1 MIDRALIGHV
11 TTPTT
16 LRIDA
21 WRVKLFCQA
30 TGERDAVYWD
40 EAAACAA
47 GHRACPVPTTFL
59 KALENEHLGAA
70 ALLALMGAPIR
81 GVLHA
86 GQSFEFLAPLHVG
99 DTVEICRRV
108 ADIYDKKNGALTF
121 VVVDTDYRSGERAVA
136 TSRQTMVLRSEV
148 DPA

>member
-1 MIDRALIGHV
+1 MIDRKRVGHA
-11 TTPTT
+11 TAPTT

-30 TGERDAVYWD
+30 TGESDPVYWD
-40 EAAACAA
+40 EAVAHAA
-47 GHRACPVPTTFL
+47 GHPACPVPTTFL
-59 KALENEHLGAA
+59 KALENEHFGAA
-70 ALLALMGAPIR
+70 ALLDLLGAPLR

-99 DTVEICRRV
+99 DAVAVCRRI

-121 VVVDTDYRSGERAVA
+121 VVVDTDYRSGERLVA
-136 TSRQTMVLRSEV
+136 TSGQTILLRAEV
-148 DPA
+148 EPA

>member
-40 EAAACAA
+40 EAAARAA

-99 DTVEICRRV
+99 DTVAICRRV
-108 ADIYDKKNGALTF
+108 AEIYEKKNGALTF
-121 VVVDTDYRSGERAVA
+121 VVVDTDYRARGETVA
-136 TSRQTMVLRSEV
+136 TSRQTILVRGEATT
-148 DPA
+148 P